1 MKTTTNEDSRDRKKI
16 ENVSRSGLGR
26 RELLAYSAA
35 FGTTFL
41 AAQGLVQAA
50 DDSSGKP
57 KRKPKSAAPRRYEM
71 KKSIN
76 MWAFP
81 YPQNWTLKECLELA
95 KDAGFD
101 GVEINFALEGEFS
114 SESPEAEFVEIRKLA
129 ERIGIKISGVCSFLF
144 WPYAMTHNDPQRR
157 QKGIELAGQMVD
169 AARLLGTE
177 NLLVV
182 PGAVYAPWMEDFDP
196 VPNDVC
202 DRRAREAVRRLIPA
216 AEKAGVY
223 INIENIFANGFLF
236 SPQEMV
242 EFVDSFDNDHVKIHF
257 DTGNIMHYQF
267 PEHWVP
273 ILGKRIKNI
282 HVKEWD
288 KRTQEFN
295 LHTFRTLLDGT
306 TNWPAVIEEL
316 HKIGYDGYLTFEYF
330 HPFNHYPEALIYQTS
345 DALDWM
351 LGRKT

>member
-1 MKTTTNEDSRDRKKI
+1 MTDNSNPNENEPLSI
-16 ENVSRSGLGR
+16 GR

-41 AAQGLVQAA
+41 AAQGLVRGE
-50 DDSSGKP
+50 DDTKAKP
-57 KRKPKSAAPRRYEM
+57 TIIKSPQKRYDM

-81 YPQNWTLKECLELA
+81 YPGTWTLKESLELA

-101 GVEINFALEGEFS
+101 GLEINFALEGEFS
-114 SESPEAEFVEIRKLA
+114 AESTDAEIEEIGRMAK
-129 ERIGIKISGVCSFLF
+129 EIGIDISGVCSFLF
-144 WPYAMTHNDPQRR
+144 WPYAMTHNDPARR
-157 QKGIELAGQMVD
+157 RKGVELAARMAE

-202 DRRAREAVRRLIPA
+202 DRRAREAIRKLLPEA
-216 AEKAGVY
+216 KKLGVY
-223 INIENIFANGFLF
+223 LNIENIFANGFLF
-236 SPQEMV
+236 SPQEMN
-242 EFVDSFDNDHVKIHF
+242 EFVDSFQDDHVKIHF

-273 ILGKRIKNI
+273 MLGKRTKNI
-282 HVKEWD
+282 HFKEWD

-316 HKIGYDGYLTFEYF
+316 SKIGYDGYLTFEYF

-351 LGRKT
+351 LGRKA